1 MVDSDVG
8 GRPRDGVD
16 MSEGCVSV
24 GLSTSSTRVVAV
36 GVDTADVA
44 EVRRSLAVYAERY
57 RAFLL
62 SPRERAEQTALTGQ
76 DLVRDTARRWASKE
90 AVTKVLGPA
99 QDDPWP
105 WRHVEVVGGA
115 GRPSVVLH
123 GRPRELAARLGIDE
137 LVLDELDEVTPAGLT
152 ADTVT
157 VTAVGL
163 RSGRTTPRTTE
174 AQKGTP

>member
-16 MSEGCVSV
+16 MSAGCVSV

-44 EVRRSLAVYAERY
+44 EVRRSLAVYSERY

-123 GRPRELAARLGIDE
+123 GRPRELAARLGIDG
-137 LVLDELDEVTPAGLT
+137 LVLDELDEVTPSGT
-152 ADTVT
+152 IT

-174 AQKGTP
+174 AQERTP